1 MNMSMPV
8 GPVYGA
14 GGNQSGFGFG
24 GDWAWILLLLVLF
37 GNNGWGNGFG
47 GGGFDGLYPW
57 MNNSQNINGGFRDQM
72 LGNQIGGIHDA
83 ITSGFGDV
91 QTALCGGFAGV
102 NAAITN
108 TQMANM
114 QQMNGLASQFANCC
128 CENRLGIANLGADI
142 AREACADR
150 AAVSDGIRDI
160 LAANA
165 ANTNAILGT
174 VNGGI
179 QAIKDQLCQD
189 KIDAKND
196 EIAQLRAQI
205 NNLNLAAAVNA
216 QTATILA
223 NNEAQTAALERYLA
237 PNPIPAYTVQ
247 NPNCCG
253 QNFGCGCGV

>member
-1 MNMSMPV
+1 MDMDTNGGGNANFSMPV
-8 GPVYGA
+8 APAYAA
-14 GGNQSGFGFG
+14 GGQNGFGFG

-37 GNNGWGNGFG
+37 GNNGWGGGFG
-47 GGGFDGLYPW
+47 MDGLYPW

-72 LGNQIGGIHDA
+72 LNNQLTGIQ
-83 ITSGFGDV
+83 TSLTGGFGDM
-91 QTALCGGFAGV
+91 QTAIL
-102 NAAITN
+102 
-108 TQMANM
+108 
-114 QQMNGLASQFANCC
+114 QQTNGLQAQFANCC

-189 KIDAKND
+189 KIDQKND

-205 NNLNLAAAVNA
+205 TALNLAASQGA

-223 NNEAQTAALERYLA
+223 NNEAQTAALEKYLA
-237 PNPIPAYTVQ
+237 PSPIPAYIVQ
-247 NPNCCG
+247 NPNCCQ
-253 QNFGCGCGV
+253 QNYGGCVA

>member
-1 MNMSMPV
+1 MEDSTNMYMPV
-8 GPVYGA
+8 APAYGA
-14 GGNQSGFGFG
+14 GANQNGFGFG

-57 MNNSQNINGGFRDQM
+57 MNNSQNINNGFRDQM
-72 LGNQIGGIHDA
+72 LNTQLTSILENQ
-83 ITSGFGDV
+83 
-91 QTALCGGFAGV
+91 
-102 NAAITN
+102 NAA
-108 TQMANM
+108 QMAALQQANAM
-114 QQMNGLASQFANCC
+114 QAQFANCC

-150 AAVSDGIRDI
+150 AAISDGLRD
-160 LAANA
+160 LMAANT

-189 KIDAKND
+189 KIDQKND

-205 NNLNLAAAVNA
+205 TALNLTASQNA

-237 PNPIPAYTVQ
+237 PSPVPAYVVA

-253 QNFGCGCGV
+253 QNVGCGCGV

>member
-1 MNMSMPV
+1 MDTNEGGNANFSMPV
-8 GPVYGA
+8 APAYTA
-14 GGNQSGFGFG
+14 GGQGGFGFG

-37 GNNGWGNGFG
+37 GNNGWGGGF

-72 LGNQIGGIHDA
+72 LNNQLTGIQNNLA
-83 ITSGFGDV
+83 NGFSDLQMSILN
-91 QTALCGGFAGV
+91 QT
-102 NAAITN
+102 
-108 TQMANM
+108 
-114 QQMNGLASQFANCC
+114 NGLQAQFANCC

-160 LAANA
+160 IA
-165 ANTNAILGT
+165 ANTASTTAILGT
-174 VNGGI
+174 INGGI

-205 NNLNLAAAVNA
+205 TALNLAASQEA

-223 NNEAQTAALERYLA
+223 NNEAQTVALERYLA
-237 PNPIPAYTVQ
+237 PTPVPAYIVQ
-247 NPNCCG
+247 NPNCCS
-253 QNFGCGCGV
+253 QNFGCGCSA

>member
-1 MNMSMPV
+1 MEESTNMYMPV
-8 GPVYGA
+8 APAYGA
-14 GGNQSGFGFG
+14 GMNQNGFGFG

-47 GGGFDGLYPW
+47 GGGIDGLYPW

-72 LGNQIGGIHDA
+72 LNSQLTAIQANQ
-83 ITSGFGDV
+83 
-91 QTALCGGFAGV
+91 
-102 NAAITN
+102 NAA
-108 TQMANM
+108 QVAALQQANAM
-114 QQMNGLASQFANCC
+114 QAQFAQCC

-150 AAVSDGIRDI
+150 AAVSDGIRDL

-165 ANTNAILGT
+165 ANTNAVLGA

-179 QAIKDQLCQD
+179 QAIKDQLCAD

-205 NNLNLAAAVNA
+205 TALNLAASQNA

-237 PNPIPAYTVQ
+237 PNPIPAYVVA
-247 NPNCCG
+247 NPACCG
-253 QNFGCGCGV
+253 QNTGCGCGV

>member
-1 MNMSMPV
+1 MEDSTNMYMPV
-8 GPVYGA
+8 APAYGA
-14 GGNQSGFGFG
+14 GANQNGFGFG

-47 GGGFDGLYPW
+47 GGGFDNLYPW

-72 LGNQIGGIHDA
+72 L
-83 ITSGFGDV
+83 
-91 QTALCGGFAGV
+91 
-102 NAAITN
+102 N
-108 TQMANM
+108 TQLSSIQNGLYEVQMANM
-114 QQMNGLASQFANCC
+114 QQANAMQSQFANCC

-150 AAVSDGIRDI
+150 AAISDGIRD
-160 LAANA
+160 LMSANA

-205 NNLNLAAAVNA
+205 TALNLAASQNA

-223 NNEAQTAALERYLA
+223 NNEAQTVALERYLA
-237 PNPIPAYTVQ
+237 PSPVPAYVVQ
-247 NPNCCG
+247 NPNCCN
-253 QNFGCGCGV
+253 QNFGCGFNG

>member
-1 MNMSMPV
+1 MDSEMNMSMPV

-47 GGGFDGLYPW
+47 GGSDGLYPW
-57 MNNSQNINGGFRDQM
+57 MNNSQNINNGFRDQM
-72 LGNQIGGIHDA
+72 LGSQISGIQNS
-83 ITSGFGDV
+83 ITSGFGD
-91 QTALCGGFAGV
+91 L
-102 NAAITN
+102 
-108 TQMANM
+108 QMALLQQSNNM
-114 QQMNGLASQFANCC
+114 ASQFANCC

-205 NNLNLAAAVNA
+205 NNLNLSAAVNA

-237 PNPIPAYTVQ
+237 PTPIPAYTVQ

-253 QNFGCGCGV
+253 QNYGCGCGA

>member
-1 MNMSMPV
+1 MEDSTNMYMPV
-8 GPVYGA
+8 APAYGA
-14 GGNQSGFGFG
+14 GMNQNGFGFG

-57 MNNSQNINGGFRDQM
+57 MNNSQNINNGFRDQM
-72 LGNQIGGIHDA
+72 LNTQLTSILENQ
-83 ITSGFGDV
+83 
-91 QTALCGGFAGV
+91 
-102 NAAITN
+102 NAA
-108 TQMANM
+108 QLAM
-114 QQMNGLASQFANCC
+114 QTQFANCC

-160 LAANA
+160 IAANN

-174 VNGGI
+174 VTGGI
-179 QAIKDQLCQD
+179 QAIKDQLCAD
-189 KIDAKND
+189 KIDQKND

-205 NNLNLAAAVNA
+205 TALNLAASQNA

-237 PNPIPAYTVQ
+237 PSPIPAYVVQ

-253 QNFGCGCGV
+253 QTTGCGCGI

>member
-1 MNMSMPV
+1 MEDSTNMYMPV
-8 GPVYGA
+8 APAYGA
-14 GGNQSGFGFG
+14 GMNQNGFGFG

-47 GGGFDGLYPW
+47 GGGVDALYPW

-72 LGNQIGGIHDA
+72 LNSQLTAIQANQ
-83 ITSGFGDV
+83 
-91 QTALCGGFAGV
+91 
-102 NAAITN
+102 NAA
-108 TQMANM
+108 QVAALQQANAM
-114 QQMNGLASQFANCC
+114 QAQFAQCC

-150 AAVSDGIRDI
+150 AAVSDGIRDL

-165 ANTNAILGT
+165 ANTNAVLGAI
-174 VNGGI
+174 NGGI
-179 QAIKDQLCQD
+179 QAIKDQLCAD

-205 NNLNLAAAVNA
+205 TALNLAASQNA

-237 PNPIPAYTVQ
+237 PNPIPAYVVA
-247 NPNCCG
+247 NPACCG
-253 QNFGCGCGV
+253 QNTGCGCGV

>member
-1 MNMSMPV
+1 MEDSTNMYMPV
-8 GPVYGA
+8 APAYGA
-14 GGNQSGFGFG
+14 GNQNGFGFG

-37 GNNGWGNGFG
+37 GNNGWGNGNG
-47 GGGFDGLYPW
+47 GGMNGLYPW
-57 MNNSQNINGGFRDQM
+57 MNNSQNINDGFRDQM
-72 LGNQIGGIHDA
+72 LNNQLA
-83 ITSGFGDV
+83 
-91 QTALCGGFAGV
+91 ALQAGQ
-102 NAAITN
+102 NN
-108 TQMANM
+108 TQNAM
-114 QQMNGLASQFANCC
+114 QAQFAQCC

-165 ANTNAILGT
+165 ANTNAILGV

-179 QAIKDQLCQD
+179 QSIKDQLCQD
-189 KIDAKND
+189 KIDSKND

-205 NNLNLAAAVNA
+205 TALNLAASQNA

-237 PNPIPAYTVQ
+237 PNPIPAYVVA
-247 NPNCCG
+247 NPACCG
-253 QNFGCGCGV
+253 QNAGYGCGA

>member
-1 MNMSMPV
+1 MEDSTNMYMPV
-8 GPVYGA
+8 APAYGA
-14 GGNQSGFGFG
+14 GMNQNGFGFG

-47 GGGFDGLYPW
+47 GGGVDGLYPW

-72 LGNQIGGIHDA
+72 LNSQLTAIQANQ
-83 ITSGFGDV
+83 
-91 QTALCGGFAGV
+91 
-102 NAAITN
+102 NAA
-108 TQMANM
+108 QVAALQQASAM
-114 QQMNGLASQFANCC
+114 QAQFAQCC

-150 AAVSDGIRDI
+150 AAVSDGIRDL

-165 ANTNAILGT
+165 ANTNAVLGA

-179 QAIKDQLCQD
+179 QAIKDQLCAD

-205 NNLNLAAAVNA
+205 TALNLAASQNA

-237 PNPIPAYTVQ
+237 PSPIPAYVVQ

-253 QNFGCGCGV
+253 QTTGCGCGI

>member
-1 MNMSMPV
+1 MEDSTNMYMPV
-8 GPVYGA
+8 APAYGA
-14 GGNQSGFGFG
+14 GMNQNGFGFG

-47 GGGFDGLYPW
+47 GGGVDSLYPW

-72 LGNQIGGIHDA
+72 LNSQLTAIQANQ
-83 ITSGFGDV
+83 
-91 QTALCGGFAGV
+91 
-102 NAAITN
+102 NAA
-108 TQMANM
+108 QVAALQQANAM
-114 QQMNGLASQFANCC
+114 QAQFAQCC

-150 AAVSDGIRDI
+150 AAVSDGIRDL

-165 ANTNAILGT
+165 ANTNAVLGA

-179 QAIKDQLCQD
+179 QAIKDQLCAD

-205 NNLNLAAAVNA
+205 TALNLAASQNA

-237 PNPIPAYTVQ
+237 PSPIPAYVVQ

-253 QNFGCGCGV
+253 QTTGCGCGI

>member
-1 MNMSMPV
+1 MDMDTNGGGNANFSMPV
-8 GPVYGA
+8 APAYAA
-14 GGNQSGFGFG
+14 GGQNGFGFG

-37 GNNGWGNGFG
+37 GNNGWGGGFG
-47 GGGFDGLYPW
+47 MDGLYPW

-72 LGNQIGGIHDA
+72 LNNQLTGIQ
-83 ITSGFGDV
+83 TSLTGGFGDMQMSILQ
-91 QTALCGGFAGV
+91 QT
-102 NAAITN
+102 
-108 TQMANM
+108 
-114 QQMNGLASQFANCC
+114 NGLQAQFANCC

-205 NNLNLAAAVNA
+205 TALNLAASQGA
-216 QTATILA
+216 QTAAILA
-223 NNEAQTAALERYLA
+223 NNEAQTAALEKYLA
-237 PNPIPAYTVQ
+237 PSPVPAYIVQ
-247 NPNCCG
+247 NPNCCQ
-253 QNFGCGCGV
+253 QNYGCGCVA